1 MKNMLEWIA
10 GKSDL
15 VLYQSSGLGWTS
27 QDRRGLGRKGIRDR
41 SSTGIQTELRDQHL
55 SLALLILRWWLGD
68 SQMVRVIARRLRRL
82 LCYFIIFLPTHAVI
96 EWYHDLLYCYMT
108 GTNET
113 SSILIL
119 IASGHV
125 TSMPLVKFSV

>member
-15 VLYQSSGLGWTS
+15 ALYQSSGLGWIG

-55 SLALLILRWWLGD
+55 FVGIVYS
-68 SQMVRVIARRLRRL
+68 
-82 LCYFIIFLPTHAVI
+82 
-96 EWYHDLLYCYMT
+96 
-108 GTNET
+108 
-113 SSILIL
+113 
-119 IASGHV
+119 
-125 TSMPLVKFSV
+125 